1 METLL
6 NNIASIS
13 SGQSVL
19 FLGAGFSHGIKNI
32 SGGEF
37 PTSNQLKEKLEQL
50 LDVENSGQDI
60 DALANILIED
70 DEYDVNSLI
79 NMLEQNFK
87 IGKNENLEIHEQI
100 LKLPWKRIYTVNYD
114 DVVET
119 ISGNIG
125 INRKSITLNQ
135 RVKDNINKNLI
146 IHLNGSINNLTN
158 STLLSEFKLSS
169 TSYLQTDL
177 VNSEWYDVFKSDI
190 DTAKNVFFWV
200 FP

>member
-1 METLL
+1 MENLF
-6 NNIASIS
+6 NNIASIP

-32 SGGEF
+32 SGGKF
-37 PTSNQLKEKLEQL
+37 PSSNELKEKLEQL

-70 DEYDVNSLI
+70 EEYDINSLI
-79 NMLEQNFK
+79 TMLEHNFK

-146 IHLNGSINNLTN
+146 VHLNGSINNLTN

-169 TSYLQTDL
+169 TNISFGISCL
-177 VNSEWYDVFKSDI
+177 S
-190 DTAKNVFFWV
+190 
-200 FP
+200 